1 MVAKINSQLQEYKQ
15 EFDRI
20 CRESVLPILRD
31 FEPVRKKYLR
41 NMILICVAAV
51 AVLYL
56 IYNDFSSGRAPERS
70 MISQFWNI
78 ITAIEFFIGIA
89 AAFTVVFAPIITKNE
104 FALSLKKECM
114 KKILKVFGNIKWFD
128 GKKCVSDFY
137 LKDSDLFSEFTNRNT
152 YDSFKGDYKDVNF
165 EVSEIHLF
173 CETKGR
179 RKIIWSV
186 FKGLVIKFG
195 MNKKFDGKTIIVS
208 KNDIMTK
215 RNFSLL
221 YILFG
226 YILITSICSYVNIL
240 QFLLSLLLPTVIIFL
255 IHIVYKYFSN
265 RNSDIVLDEVK
276 LEDAGFHKKYKAYSS
291 NQVEARYL
299 ITPAFMERFKNLQTA
314 FGTNKIKCSFNED
327 CLIFAISTWK
337 NLFELGGLFINLENP
352 KQLKKFFDE
361 LISIYMMIDY
371 FKLDENT
378 KL

>member
-1 MVAKINSQLQEYKQ
+1 MVAKINSQIQEYKQ
-15 EFDRI
+15 EFNNI
-20 CRESVLPILRD
+20 CRESILPILKD
-31 FEPVRKKYLR
+31 FEQERKKDLR
-41 NMILICVAAV
+41 TMILICLAAV
-51 AVLYL
+51 IVLYL
-56 IYNDFSSGRAPERS
+56 IYSDFSSGRAPERS

-78 ITAIEFFIGIA
+78 ITGIEFIIGIA
-89 AAFTVVFAPIITKNE
+89 AAFALVFAPIIIKNE

-114 KKILKVFGNIKWFD
+114 KKILKVFGDIKWYD
-128 GKKCVSDFY
+128 GRKCISDFY
-137 LKDSDLFSEFTNRNT
+137 LKDSDLFSEFTSRNT

-173 CETKGR
+173 GETQGR

-186 FKGLVIKFG
+186 FKGLVIKFD

-208 KNDIMTK
+208 KYDIMTK

-221 YILFG
+221 YIFFG
-226 YILITSICSYVNIL
+226 YILITSLCSYVNIL
-240 QFLLSLLLPTVIIFL
+240 QFLITLLLPTLIILF
-255 IHIVYKYFSN
+255 IYIVCKFFSN
-265 RNSDIVLDEVK
+265 KNSIVLDEVK

-291 NQVEARYL
+291 NQIEARYL

-337 NLFELGGLFINLENP
+337 NLFEIGGLFRSLKNP
-352 KQLKKFFDE
+352 KQLNKFFDE
-361 LISIYMMIDY
+361 LISIYLMIDY
-371 FKLDENT
+371 FKLDEDT

>member
-1 MVAKINSQLQEYKQ
+1 MVAKINSQIQEYKQ
-15 EFDRI
+15 EFNNI
-20 CRESVLPILRD
+20 CRESILPILKD
-31 FEPVRKKYLR
+31 FEQERKKDLR
-41 NMILICVAAV
+41 TMILICLAAV
-51 AVLYL
+51 IVLYL
-56 IYNDFSSGRAPERS
+56 IYSDFSSGRAPERS

-78 ITAIEFFIGIA
+78 ITGIEFIIGIA
-89 AAFTVVFAPIITKNE
+89 AAFAFVFAPIIIKNE

-114 KKILKVFGNIKWFD
+114 KKILKVFGDIKWYD

-137 LKDSDLFSEFTNRNT
+137 LKDSDLFSEFTSRNT

-173 CETKGR
+173 GETQGR

-186 FKGLVIKFG
+186 FKGLVIKFD

-208 KNDIMTK
+208 KYDIMTK

-221 YILFG
+221 YIFFG
-226 YILITSICSYVNIL
+226 YILITSLCSYVNIL
-240 QFLLSLLLPTVIIFL
+240 QFLITLLLPTLIILF
-255 IHIVYKYFSN
+255 IYIVCKFFSN
-265 RNSDIVLDEVK
+265 KNSIVLDEVK

-337 NLFELGGLFINLENP
+337 NLFEIGGLFRSLKNP
-352 KQLKKFFDE
+352 KQLNKFFDE
-361 LISIYMMIDY
+361 LISIYLMIDY
-371 FKLDENT
+371 FKLDEDT

>member
-1 MVAKINSQLQEYKQ
+1 MVAKINSQIQEYKQ
-15 EFDRI
+15 EFNNI
-20 CRESVLPILRD
+20 CRESILPILKD
-31 FEPVRKKYLR
+31 FEQERKKDLR
-41 NMILICVAAV
+41 TMILICLAAV
-51 AVLYL
+51 IVLYL
-56 IYNDFSSGRAPERS
+56 IYSDFSSGRAPERS

-78 ITAIEFFIGIA
+78 ITGIEFIIGIA
-89 AAFTVVFAPIITKNE
+89 AAFAFVFAPIIIKNE
-104 FALSLKKECM
+104 FALSLKKGCM
-114 KKILKVFGNIKWFD
+114 KKILKVFGDIKWYD

-137 LKDSDLFSEFTNRNT
+137 LKDSDLFSEFTSRNT

-173 CETKGR
+173 GETQGR

-186 FKGLVIKFG
+186 FKGLVIKFD

-208 KNDIMTK
+208 KYDIMTK

-221 YILFG
+221 YIFFG
-226 YILITSICSYVNIL
+226 YILITSLCSYVNIL
-240 QFLLSLLLPTVIIFL
+240 QFLITLLLPTLIILF
-255 IHIVYKYFSN
+255 IYIVCKFFSN
-265 RNSDIVLDEVK
+265 KNSIVLDEVK

-337 NLFELGGLFINLENP
+337 NLFEIGGLFRSLKNP
-352 KQLKKFFDE
+352 KQLNKFFDE
-361 LISIYMMIDY
+361 LISIYLMIDY
-371 FKLDENT
+371 FKLDEDT